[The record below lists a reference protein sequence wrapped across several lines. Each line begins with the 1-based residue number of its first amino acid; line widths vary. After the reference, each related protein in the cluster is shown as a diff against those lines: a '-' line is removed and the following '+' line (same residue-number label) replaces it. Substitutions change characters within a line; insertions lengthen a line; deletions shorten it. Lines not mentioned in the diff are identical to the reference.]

1 MNYFQATIA
10 IGEKIIALIA
20 TGTAVF
26 LPSLPAPSPPRILAG
41 NSWSN
46 SEKIRD
52 LQKSLRDTFDR
63 NREIYQLKS
72 AEVKF
77 PLQKVGR
84 FISQVIT
91 SLGA

>member
-1 MNYFQATIA
+1 MTIA

-26 LPSLPAPSPPRILAG
+26 LPSLPAPSPPKILAG

-46 SEKIRD
+46 SDKIRD

-72 AEVKF
+72 VEVNF
-77 PLQKVGR
+77 SYDTFGDLLL
-84 FISQVIT
+84 T
-91 SLGA
+91 